1 MKSGLYKTSSGIYKN
16 LQRILLCIVF
26 SVLSFIFSRLTFQ
39 NTFYDLPLCTLAALS
54 ISIFAPNAA
63 WGAVTVSAAVI
74 TLILLE
80 QTFNTDNS
88 PIQPIAFIIYTGA
101 VSIAAALITNRWYWH
116 IRKQR
121 DSYQEQSARERSLS
135 QLSTALLTA
144 ASEEELHELTV
155 RSIFSITGCSAVL
168 FIRDKKGATNRAASY
183 PKGLLLYPCDDA
195 VNACVKNNCRTG
207 FGTVYFGEN
216 PLVCFPVSANGKL
229 LAVAGML
236 LNSDEPITTEYQMQ
250 TTELLLVR
258 AGIVLDKITMLKRE
272 QQILMEKELEHMR
285 SDFLRSISHDFRTP
299 LTGIIGAC
307 SMLNGSND
315 IVLDIRSRQELVE
328 SINGEAE
335 WLMRTVENLL
345 SVTRVGSNG
354 PKLNKSPEPIEEIL
368 STVLDKAA
376 SRFPQAEFIV
386 KQPDDFIMI
395 PVDPVL
401 IVQVLMNLIENA
413 VKYSGN
419 SSGIELSAADN
430 DKYVIFSV
438 RDHGHGMKQETL
450 STLFEPSACR
460 SGDSTHGMG
469 LGLSICK
476 SIVAAHGGMI
486 EGHNAE
492 SGGAVFMIHLP
503 KENNNEQY

>member
-1 MKSGLYKTSSGIYKN
+1 MSHRFSASIGCFCSNRFGNNGNFYIVHEVEVKHDDIIQGEFAVGHNLYRAVFAIVLFECFPGAVELLAILDFDIN
-16 LQRILLCIVF
+16 EVVGILLDKYEVI
-26 SVLSFIFSRLTFQ
+26 
-39 NTFYDLPLCTLAALS
+39 
-54 ISIFAPNAA
+54 
-63 WGAVTVSAAVI
+63 AVMSEMV
-74 TLILLE
+74 
-80 QTFNTDNS
+80 N
-88 PIQPIAFIIYTGA
+88 QPISAMSVIGHDNGITIKHKA
-101 VSIAAALITNRWYWH
+101 SCSDIAA
-116 IRKQR
+116 
-121 DSYQEQSARERSLS
+121 
-135 QLSTALLTA
+135 
-144 ASEEELHELTV
+144 
-155 RSIFSITGCSAVL
+155 
-168 FIRDKKGATNRAASY
+168 
-183 PKGLLLYPCDDA
+183 
-195 VNACVKNNCRTG
+195 
-207 FGTVYFGEN
+207 
-216 PLVCFPVSANGKL
+216 
-229 LAVAGML
+229 
-236 LNSDEPITTEYQMQ
+236 
-250 TTELLLVR
+250 
-258 AGIVLDKITMLKRE
+258 
-272 QQILMEKELEHMR
+272 MR

-430 DKYVIFSV
+430 NKYVIFSV

>member
-1 MKSGLYKTSSGIYKN
+1 MKSGLYKTSSGIYRN

-39 NTFYDLPLCTLAALS
+39 NTFYALPLCTLAALS
-54 ISIFAPNAA
+54 VSIFAPNAA

-88 PIQPIAFIIYTGA
+88 PVRPIAFIIYTGA

-168 FIRDKKGATNRAASY
+168 FILNKAGKPQRTASC

-195 VNACVKNNCRTG
+195 IYACMTHNCRTG
-207 FGTVYFGEN
+207 FGTEYFGSN
-216 PLVCFPVSANGKL
+216 PLTCFPVSANGKL
-229 LAVAGML
+229 LAVAGIL
-236 LNSDEPITTEYQMQ
+236 PNADEHITSEYQMQ

-258 AGIVLDKITMLKRE
+258 TGVVLDRISMLKRE

-345 SVTRVGSNG
+345 SVTRIGTNG
-354 PKLNKSPEPIEEIL
+354 PKLNKSHEPIEEII

-376 SRFPQAEFIV
+376 SRFPYAEFIV
-386 KQPDDFIMI
+386 NQPDDFIMI

-419 SSGIELSAADN
+419 ASGIELNAEDSG
-430 DKYVIFSV
+430 KYVLFSV
-438 RDHGHGMKQETL
+438 RDHGNGMKKETL
-450 STLFEPSACR
+450 DTLFEPSACR

-476 SIVAAHGGMI
+476 SIIVAHGGKI
-486 EGHNAE
+486 DGFNAE
-492 SGGAVFMIHLP
+492 SGGAIFTVYLP
-503 KENNNEQY
+503 KEESNERQ

>member
-1 MKSGLYKTSSGIYKN
+1 
-16 LQRILLCIVF
+16 
-26 SVLSFIFSRLTFQ
+26 
-39 NTFYDLPLCTLAALS
+39 
-54 ISIFAPNAA
+54 
-63 WGAVTVSAAVI
+63 
-74 TLILLE
+74 
-80 QTFNTDNS
+80 
-88 PIQPIAFIIYTGA
+88 
-101 VSIAAALITNRWYWH
+101 
-116 IRKQR
+116 
-121 DSYQEQSARERSLS
+121 
-135 QLSTALLTA
+135 
-144 ASEEELHELTV
+144 
-155 RSIFSITGCSAVL
+155 
-168 FIRDKKGATNRAASY
+168 
-183 PKGLLLYPCDDA
+183 
-195 VNACVKNNCRTG
+195 
-207 FGTVYFGEN
+207 
-216 PLVCFPVSANGKL
+216 
-229 LAVAGML
+229 
-236 LNSDEPITTEYQMQ
+236 
-250 TTELLLVR
+250 
-258 AGIVLDKITMLKRE
+258 
-272 QQILMEKELEHMR
+272 MR

-430 DKYVIFSV
+430 DKYVVFSV